1 MLLIFGEIMEIERKI
16 SVMKLYGRF
25 KKEMLKKLWKR
36 LKKNGD
42 YIKNLITLDD
52 DFKEIADKE
61 GIEIINLK

>member
-1 MLLIFGEIMEIERKI
+1 MEY
-16 SVMKLYGRF
+16 L
-25 KKEMLKKLWKR
+25 KKRMLKNPWKR

-61 GIEIINLK
+61 GIEVINPK

>member
-1 MLLIFGEIMEIERKI
+1 ME
-16 SVMKLYGRF
+16 Y
-25 KKEMLKKLWKR
+25 LKKR
-36 LKKNGD
+36 MLKKNGD